1 MLWAMNI
8 RYADSKER
16 ERVGLWKGM
25 TSRKRVN
32 LGYQRQERLE
42 CCR

>member
-25 TSRKRVN
+25 TSKESD
-32 LGYQRQERLE
+32 LK
-42 CCR
+42 